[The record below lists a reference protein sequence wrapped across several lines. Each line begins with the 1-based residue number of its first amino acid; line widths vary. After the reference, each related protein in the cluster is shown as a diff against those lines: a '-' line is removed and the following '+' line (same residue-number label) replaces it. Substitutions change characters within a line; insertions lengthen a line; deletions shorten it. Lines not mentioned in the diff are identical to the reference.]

1 MACVLWDDY
10 LKKTQPCHASVM
22 TDDNEAYGQV
32 ILYKE
37 GYGYDSQV
45 TFDNYNF
52 YVATETDSK
61 IFKEKLIALL
71 DE

>member
-1 MACVLWDDY
+1 
-10 LKKTQPCHASVM
+10 M

-52 YVATETDSK
+52 YVATETNSK

-71 DE
+71 DEW